1 MNPFP
6 ENFSLVYMGTPE
18 ISATV
23 FEALL
28 KEGYPIKALIA
39 SPDKPVGRKKEIRP
53 VPTKEVALR
62 YGIPVFQPAK
72 IRLDYEF
79 LKELKP
85 DLILTMAYGQIVP
98 QGVLDIPRLGCLN
111 LHGSLLP
118 KLRGAAPIQ
127 RAIANGEEV
136 TGVTLMEMVAAMD
149 AGAMFAKKEVTIL
162 DSDDYGSLSKKI
174 AEAAIALTLDSL
186 PLYVKGL
193 LAGVPQNEDE
203 VTFADKIK
211 LEDEHIS
218 LDLNAEQIC
227 HYVRALSPEPGAY
240 LLLGE
245 EKLKIYRAEKEDDI
259 VNEPIGSLTFAKKK
273 TLLQVKDGHIRLTS
287 LLPQGKKIMDGASF
301 ANGYA
306 AKYQGSIL
314 K

>member
-6 ENFSLVYMGTPE
+6 ENFTIVYMGTPA

-23 FEALL
+23 LEALL

-39 SPDKPVGRKKEIRP
+39 STDKPVGRKHELKP

-62 YGIPVFQPAK
+62 YGLKVFQPIK
-72 IRLDYEF
+72 IREDYEF

-85 DLILTMAYGQIVP
+85 DLVLTMAYGQIVP

-127 RAIANGEEV
+127 RAISSGEET
-136 TGVTLMEMVAAMD
+136 TGVTLMEMVDKMD
-149 AGAMFAKKEVTIL
+149 AGRMYGSVEVKIE
-162 DSDDYGSLSKKI
+162 DNDDYGSLSQKI
-174 AEAAIALTLDSL
+174 AKAAIDLSLDAL

-193 LAGVPQNEDE
+193 LSGVAQNEEE
-203 VTFADKIK
+203 VTIAKKIK
-211 LEDEHIS
+211 PEDEHLS
-218 LDLNAEQIC
+218 LTMGTKEFCLYC
-227 HYVRALSPEPGAY
+227 RALSPEPGAY
-240 LLLGE
+240 LLVNE
-245 EKLKIYRAEKEDDI
+245 EKLKILFAIKEDEE
-259 VNEPIGSLTFAKKK
+259 VTSPLGTLSFTKKK
-273 TLLQVKDGHIRLTS
+273 ALLQLKDGHVSLTS
-287 LLPQGKKIMDGASF
+287 IIPAGKKKMDGAAF
-301 ANGYA
+301 ANGYR
-306 AKYQGSIL
+306 KLEGVIL